1 MAIKL
6 PPVQPQADF
15 AVLLRD
21 VRSQILQPALANTV
35 RSVDIGQIDQ
45 ELLQRVPAKAL
56 SNFSARGL
64 RGELLFATPCVLRA
78 NPRLISY
85 YRLVLG
91 FSQKAFYATG
101 AGTGAFKSA
110 EVHGK
115 LSPAADQLLDA
126 LCTGFIA
133 ASVELLASLSVHDE
147 TRTTLHELSLLTL
160 GAQFRGGR
168 NNQLGEAGS
177 ARVFDLFRE
186 IVSHGT
192 VNVNASVIEVK
203 NAAQRKVLIE
213 FAPDPDIVIRMEMK
227 PGQFRSVIAVEI
239 KAGTDYSNIHNRLGE
254 AEKSHQKARAADF
267 QECWTVINVAL
278 TDAEAKKASPSTN
291 RFYRLIDLEKRAGPE
306 YEDFRDRVVSLTGI
320 KSK

>member
-1 MAIKL
+1 MIRL

-15 AVLLRD
+15 AVLLRE
-21 VRSQILQPALANTV
+21 VRSQMLQPALANTV
-35 RSVDIGQIDQ
+35 RGLDIAQLDK
-45 ELLQRVPAKAL
+45 ELAKNVPAKAL
-56 SNFSARGL
+56 SNFSALGL
-64 RGELLFATPCVLRA
+64 RGELLFATACVIRA
-78 NPRLISY
+78 NPRLIGY

-110 EVHGK
+110 ELHGK
-115 LSPAADQLLDA
+115 LSVAADKLVDA
-126 LCTGFIA
+126 LCAGFIEA
-133 ASVELLASLSVHDE
+133 GVELLASLSAHDE

-177 ARVFDLFRE
+177 SRVFDLFRE
-186 IVSHGT
+186 IVSGSA
-192 VNVNASVIEVK
+192 VKVDASVMEVK
-203 NAAQRKVLIE
+203 NAARRKVLIE
-213 FAPDPDIVIRMEMK
+213 FAADPDIVIQMEMK

-239 KAGTDYSNIHNRLGE
+239 KAGTDFSNIHNRLGE

-278 TDAEAKKASPSTN
+278 SDREAKKASPSTN
-291 RFYRLIDLEKRAGPE
+291 RFYRLADLEKRAGAV
-306 YEDFRDRVVSLTGI
+306 YEDFRDRLVSLTGI

>member
-1 MAIKL
+1 MIKL
-6 PPVQPQADF
+6 PSVQPQAGF

-21 VRSQILQPALANTV
+21 VRSQMLQPALANTV
-35 RSVDIGQIDQ
+35 RSLDIAQLDK
-45 ELLQRVPAKAL
+45 ELAQRVPSEAL

-64 RGELLFATPCVLRA
+64 RGELLFAAPSVIRA
-78 NPRLISY
+78 NPRLIGY

-91 FSQKAFYATG
+91 FSQKAFYSTG
-101 AGTGAFKSA
+101 SGTGAFKSA
-110 EVHGK
+110 ELHGK
-115 LSPAADQLLDA
+115 LSTAADKLLDA
-126 LCTGFIA
+126 LCDGFIA
-133 ASVELLASLSVHDE
+133 AGVDLLTSLSAHDE
-147 TRTTLHELSLLTL
+147 TRATLHELSLLTL

-177 ARVFDLFRE
+177 SRVFDLFRE
-186 IVSHGT
+186 IVAGST
-192 VNVNASVIEVK
+192 VQVDAGVIEVK
-203 NAAQRKVLIE
+203 NAARRRVLIE
-213 FAPDPDIVIRMEMK
+213 FASDPDIVIRMEMK

-254 AEKSHQKARAADF
+254 AEKSHQKARVADF

-278 TDAEAKKASPSTN
+278 SDREAKKASPSTN
-291 RFYRLIDLEKRAGPE
+291 RFYQLAELEKRCGAA